1 MLEWMRRRLP
11 ANTRSRISML
21 RLKPRLVSSRFR
33 QLPDFL
39 ILGAHRSGTSSLYR
53 YLSDHP
59 QVTASLRK
67 ETEYFTR
74 EFSRGEAWYRSH
86 FPLQL
91 RGRVTFEATPN
102 YLVHPPSPKRAHDLV
117 SEAKLVVLLRE
128 PASRAWSHYQH
139 GVQLGF
145 EALGFEDAL
154 EAEEGRIAADV
165 KAMGEGDS
173 HRPGDFFRYNYKRRG
188 LYADQLQAWFSEF
201 PREQFLIL
209 RAEDLIADPQDTFD
223 SITEFLG
230 LAHQRRDSWKNH
242 SYPGSPKRAARTT
255 DEIAPAVRDRLYR
268 YFEKPNEELAT
279 LLDAD
284 GPLWP

>member
-1 MLEWMRRRLP
+1 
-11 ANTRSRISML
+11 
-21 RLKPRLVSSRFR
+21 
-33 QLPDFL
+33 
-39 ILGAHRSGTSSLYR
+39 
-53 YLSDHP
+53 
-59 QVTASLRK
+59 
-67 ETEYFTR
+67 
-74 EFSRGEAWYRSH
+74 
-86 FPLQL
+86 
-91 RGRVTFEATPN
+91 
-102 YLVHPPSPKRAHDLV
+102 
-117 SEAKLVVLLRE
+117 
-128 PASRAWSHYQH
+128 
-139 GVQLGF
+139 
-145 EALGFEDAL
+145 
-154 EAEEGRIAADV
+154 
-165 KAMGEGDS
+165 MGEGDS